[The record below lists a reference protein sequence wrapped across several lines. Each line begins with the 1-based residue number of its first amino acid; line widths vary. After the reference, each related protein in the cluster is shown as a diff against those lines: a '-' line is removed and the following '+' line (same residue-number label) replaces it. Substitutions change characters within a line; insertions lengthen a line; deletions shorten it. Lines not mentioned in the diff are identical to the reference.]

1 MATTIN
7 IELTDTQYKA
17 LEYAAFNVTEFLTN
31 AANVRSQ
38 RAVAD
43 IVAQLI
49 THCNANDIQLA
60 TGEAAQVDQAYSLEI
75 IKTSKEQHDFNMA
88 NNQ

>member
-17 LEYAAFNVTEFLTN
+17 LEYAAYNVTEFITN

-43 IVAQLI
+43 IVSQLV
-49 THCNANDIQLA
+49 THCNANNIQLD

-75 IKTSKEQHDFNMA
+75 IKTSKICLIL
-88 NNQ
+88 

>member
-17 LEYAAFNVTEFLTN
+17 LEYAAYNVTEFITN
-31 AANVRSQ
+31 AANIRAR

-43 IVAQLI
+43 IVAKLV
-49 THCNANDIQLA
+49 THCNANNIQLA
-60 TGEAAQVDQAYSLEI
+60 TGEAAQVDQAYSLGV
-75 IKTSKEQHDFNMA
+75 IKTSKEQHDFKMA

>member
-17 LEYAAFNVTEFLTN
+17 LEYAAYNVTEFITN

-43 IVAQLI
+43 IVAKLV
-49 THCNANDIQLA
+49 THCNANNIQLA
-60 TGEAAQVDQAYSLEI
+60 TGEAAQVDQAYSLGV
-75 IKTSKEQHDFNMA
+75 IKTSKEQHEYNIA
-88 NNQ
+88 NQ

>member
-1 MATTIN
+1 MATTIS

-17 LEYAAFNVTEFLTN
+17 LEYAAYSVTDFITN

-43 IVAQLI
+43 IVSQLVA
-49 THCNANDIQLA
+49 HCNKNDIQLA
-60 TGEAAQVDQAYSLEI
+60 TGEVAQVDQAYSLEI
-75 IKTSKEQHDFNMA
+75 IKTSKEQHDYNIA
-88 NNQ
+88 NK

>member
-7 IELTDTQYKA
+7 IELTDTQNKA
-17 LEYAAFNVTEFLTN
+17 LEYAAYSVTDFITN
-31 AANVRSQ
+31 AAHVRAD

-43 IVAQLI
+43 IVAQLV

-60 TGEAAQVDQAYSLEI
+60 TGESAQVDQAYSLGI
-75 IKTSKEQHDFNMA
+75 IKTSKEQHEYNIA
-88 NNQ
+88 NQ

>member
-17 LEYAAFNVTEFLTN
+17 LEYAAYNVTEFITN
-31 AANVRSQ
+31 AANIRAR

-43 IVAQLI
+43 IVAHLVA
-49 THCNANDIQLA
+49 HCNANDIQLA
-60 TGEAAQVDQAYSLEI
+60 TGESAQVDQAYSLGV
-75 IKTSKEQHDFNMA
+75 IKTSKEQHEYNIA
-88 NNQ
+88 NQ

>member
-17 LEYAAFNVTEFLTN
+17 LEYAAYNVTEFITN
-31 AANVRSQ
+31 AANVRAR

-43 IVAQLI
+43 IVSQLV
-49 THCNANDIQLA
+49 THCNANNIQLA
-60 TGEAAQVDQAYSLEI
+60 TGEAAQVDQAYSLGI
-75 IKTSKEQHDFNMA
+75 IKTSKEKHEYNIA
-88 NNQ
+88 NQ

>member
-17 LEYAAFNVTEFLTN
+17 LEYAAYNVTEFLTN
-31 AANVRSQ
+31 AANVRAR

-43 IVAQLI
+43 IVAQLVA
-49 THCNANDIQLA
+49 HCNANDIQLA
-60 TGEAAQVDQAYSLEI
+60 TGESAQVDQAYSLGI
-75 IKTSKEQHDFNMA
+75 IKTSKEQHDFNIA
-88 NNQ
+88 NQ

>member
-7 IELTDTQYKA
+7 IELTDTQQKA
-17 LEYAAFNVTEFLTN
+17 LEYAAYNVTEFLTN
-31 AANVRSQ
+31 AANIRAR

-43 IVAQLI
+43 IVAQLV

-75 IKTSKEQHDFNMA
+75 IKTSKEQHEYNIA
-88 NNQ
+88 NQ